1 MMTVQTKHSQYVER
15 VLRERPTHT
24 KGGTPVE
31 ISPDGRTVRTYTGR
45 DFYGRGYSVYVPC
58 DYPALFGWQ
67 RTGRQAVKPPMIIK
81 HKGRRY
87 LRLSV
92 Q

>member
-1 MMTVQTKHSQYVER
+1 MITKHSQYVER

-31 ISPDGRTVRTYTGR
+31 IDPSGSYVRTMRHGAR
-45 DFYGRGYSVYVPC
+45 NGSNSVYVPC
-58 DYPALFGWQ
+58 DYPALFGWA
-67 RTGRQAVKPPMIIK
+67 RTGGSKPKAPLIIK
-81 HKGRRY
+81 HRGRRY